1 MESPKSSAT
10 GQVGIRNMRRKK
22 IIFGVFLVA
31 IIAALVLYPVPSNA
45 ISRGDLQNEIEDRNK
60 ELEGLG
66 AQIRQTQGT
75 IGNLQGQE
83 ATLERAIKTLDAQID
98 QAGYGIRTSE
108 ISIDKLGL
116 ELESLGYDLVE
127 VTQEIDVKEVAV
139 SEILRQVQRK
149 DDESFLE
156 ILLRNETLA
165 DSIFEIQTLQDLQSS
180 LSLSV
185 AQLSGLQYRLEGNIE
200 TSTVKRGDLEDENA
214 TLKVRKVILGDQ
226 QGEKDRVLKE
236 TKSEEA
242 LYQTRL
248 AKLRNEQQA
257 ILDEISEIEEQLRAR
272 FDPSSVPGRRPGFFQ
287 WPVTLKTDGGL
298 GIITQNY
305 GETAYSSRYYKGK
318 PHNGTDIGAPLGTKV
333 YAAADGVIERV
344 DYNGWYY
351 QYGRYILLNHGNNIT
366 TMYAHLSRSA
376 VSSGQVVKKGQLIGY
391 VGNTGF
397 STGSHLHFGAYA
409 TPPGGWREV
418 NSRLE
423 GGLVSIPPAAGLVPI
438 GVTLNPLD
446 YL

>member
-1 MESPKSSAT
+1 M
-10 GQVGIRNMRRKK
+10 IRKRILYLFL
-22 IIFGVFLVA
+22 IIFVLFLTFST
-31 IIAALVLYPVPSNA
+31 YSTRPSFA
-45 ISRGDLQNEIEDRNK
+45 SHGDLQERIDEKNK
-60 ELEGLG
+60 ELEGLSN
-66 AQIRQTQGT
+66 QIRQTQGT
-75 IGNLQGQE
+75 IGGLQGE
-83 ATLERAIKTLDAQID
+83 GATLEKAIKSLDAQID
-98 QAGYGIRTSE
+98 QASYGIRKSE
-108 ISIDKLGL
+108 VNIDKLGL
-116 ELESLGYDLVE
+116 ELESLDYELDDVSK
-127 VTQEIDVKEVAV
+127 EIDIKEVAV
-139 SEILRQVQRK
+139 SEILRKVQQK
-149 DDESFLE
+149 DGESFLE
-156 ILLRNETLA
+156 IFLKNETLA

-185 AQLSGLQYRLEGNIE
+185 AQLSGLQYRLEGNVK
-200 TSTVKRGDLEDENA
+200 TTTVKRGDLKEENI
-214 TLKVRKVILGDQ
+214 TLKTRKVILGDQ
-226 QGEKDRVLKE
+226 QDEKDRVLKE
-236 TKSEEA
+236 TKNEEV
-242 LYQTRL
+242 LFQTRL
-248 AKLRNEQQA
+248 AKLRSEQRA
-257 ILDEISEIEEQLRAR
+257 ILDEISDIEEQLRTK
-272 FDPSSVPGRRPGFFQ
+272 FDPSSVPGRRPGLFQ

-305 GETAYSSRYYKGK
+305 GETAYSTRFYKGK

-376 VSSGQVVKKGQLIGY
+376 VSSGQVVKRGQLIGY

-418 NSRLE
+418 NSKLE
-423 GGLVSIPPAAGLVPI
+423 GGLISLPPATGLVPI